1 MAFKHIIL
9 GVGFALIWASAFPSA
24 KVAVQFSP
32 PFFFL
37 FLRFTSAGL
46 FSIMLGTYLG
56 QKLQLDTKS
65 LIWIAVF
72 GLIQNG
78 LYLGLIFLALT
89 KIDSNISVIIASIL
103 PLTVAFF
110 SWFFFKTKLGFL
122 GLLGLIVGLFGV
134 LLIMLQRVEEEYE
147 MLGITLCFMGLLAT
161 TFSTLII
168 TKVDINKNN
177 ILIVVG
183 LQMLAGSFF
192 LLPLSY
198 FFEVWSVSFNMTFLF
213 TFLYIAAFPGIL
225 GPVIWFYLQKEIGA
239 VKYASFHFLVPF
251 FGIAISYFLLG
262 ETLTFSDMIGVIVI
276 ILGLYLVNRDKKAF
290 KNQDF

>member
-1 MAFKHIIL
+1 MEFKHILL

-24 KVAVQFSP
+24 KLAVQFCP

-37 FLRFTSAGL
+37 FLRFSLAGL
-46 FSIMLGTYLG
+46 FSILLGTCLG
-56 QKLQLDTKS
+56 QDFRFDHKD
-65 LIWIAVF
+65 LIWIAIF

-110 SWFFFKTKLGFL
+110 SWLIFKSKMS
-122 GLLGLIVGLFGV
+122 LLGLSGLVVGLFGV
-134 LLIMLQRVEEEYE
+134 LLIMLQRVEKEYE
-147 MLGITLCFMGLLAT
+147 ILGITLCLLGLLAT

-168 TKVDINKNN
+168 TKININKNN
-177 ILIVVG
+177 ILIIVG
-183 LQMLAGSFF
+183 LQMLAGSIF

-198 FFEVWSVSFNMTFLF
+198 FFEVWDVSFSITFLF
-213 TFLYIAAFPGIL
+213 TFLYIAAFPGII

-251 FGIAISYFLLG
+251 FGIGISYFLLG
-262 ETLTFSDMIGVIVI
+262 ETLTFSDVIGVVVI
-276 ILGLYLVNRDKKAF
+276 ILGLYLVNRDKKEV
-290 KNQDF
+290 

>member
-1 MAFKHIIL
+1 MEFKHILL

-24 KVAVQFSP
+24 KIAVQFSP

-37 FLRFTSAGL
+37 FLRFTLAGL
-46 FSIMLGTYLG
+46 FSIMLGGYLG
-56 QKLQLDTKS
+56 QSFQLDRKS
-65 LIWIAVF
+65 LIWIMVF
-72 GLIQNG
+72 GVIQNG

-89 KIDSNISVIIASIL
+89 KIDSNVSVIIASIL

-110 SWFFFKTKLGFL
+110 SWVFFKSRLS
-122 GLLGLIVGLFGV
+122 LLGLSGLFVGLIGV
-134 LLIMLQRVEEEYE
+134 LLIMIQRVEKEYE
-147 MLGITLCFMGLLAT
+147 ILGITLCIMGLLAT

-168 TKVDINKNN
+168 TKININKNN

-183 LQMLAGSFF
+183 LQMVAGSLF

-198 FFEVWSVSFNMTFLF
+198 FFEVWSISFNMTFLF
-213 TFLYIAAFPGIL
+213 TFLYIAAFPGII

-239 VKYASFHFLVPF
+239 VKYSSFHFLVPF

-276 ILGLYLVNRDKKAF
+276 ILGLYFVNRDKKSF
-290 KNQDF
+290 

>member
-1 MAFKHIIL
+1 MEFKHLLL
-9 GVGFALIWASAFPSA
+9 GVGFALVWASAFPSA
-24 KVAVQFSP
+24 KIAVQFSP

-37 FLRFTSAGL
+37 FLRFTVAGL
-46 FSIMLGTYLG
+46 FSIILGTYLG
-56 QKLQLDTKS
+56 QSFQLDRKS
-65 LIWIAVF
+65 FIWITVF
-72 GLIQNG
+72 GFIQNG

-89 KIDSNISVIIASIL
+89 KIDSSISVIIASIL

-110 SWFFFKTKLGFL
+110 SWVFFKSKLSLF
-122 GLLGLIVGLFGV
+122 GLSGLFVGLIGV
-134 LLIMLQRVEEEYE
+134 VLIMIQRVDKEYE
-147 MLGITLCFMGLLAT
+147 ILGITLCIMGLLAT

-168 TKVDINKNN
+168 TKININKNN

-183 LQMLAGSFF
+183 LQMLAGSLF

-198 FFEVWSVSFNMTFLF
+198 FFEVWSISFNITFLF
-213 TFLYIAAFPGIL
+213 TFLYIAVFPGII

-239 VKYASFHFLVPF
+239 VKYSSFHFLVPL

-276 ILGLYLVNRDKKAF
+276 VIGLYLVNRDKKAF
-290 KNQDF
+290 

>member
-1 MAFKHIIL
+1 MEFKHILL

-24 KVAVQFSP
+24 KIAVQFSP

-37 FLRFTSAGL
+37 FLRFTLAGL
-46 FSIMLGTYLG
+46 FSIILGTYLG
-56 QKLQLDTKS
+56 QSFQFDRKS
-65 LIWIAVF
+65 LIRIMVF
-72 GLIQNG
+72 GIIQNG

-89 KIDSNISVIIASIL
+89 KIDSNVSVIIASIL

-110 SWFFFKTKLGFL
+110 SWVFFKSRLSFL
-122 GLLGLIVGLFGV
+122 GLSGLFVGLIGV
-134 LLIMLQRVEEEYE
+134 LLIMIQRIEKESE
-147 MLGITLCFMGLLAT
+147 MLGITLCIMGLLAT

-168 TKVDINKNN
+168 TKININKNN

-183 LQMLAGSFF
+183 LQMLAGSLF

-198 FFEVWSVSFNMTFLF
+198 CFEVWSISFNMTFLF
-213 TFLYIAAFPGIL
+213 TFLYIAAFPGII

-239 VKYASFHFLVPF
+239 VKYSSFHFLVPF

-262 ETLTFSDMIGVIVI
+262 ETLTFSDMIGVMVIV
-276 ILGLYLVNRDKKAF
+276 LGLYLVNNDKKGV
-290 KNQDF
+290 

>member
-1 MAFKHIIL
+1 MEFKHILL

-24 KVAVQFSP
+24 KMAVQFCP

-37 FLRFTSAGL
+37 FLRFSMAGL
-46 FSIMLGTYLG
+46 LSILLGTCLG
-56 QKLQLDTKS
+56 QKFRFDHKE
-65 LIWIAVF
+65 LIWIAIF

-110 SWFFFKTKLGFL
+110 SWLIFKSKMS
-122 GLLGLIVGLFGV
+122 LLGLSGLVVGLFGV
-134 LLIMLQRVEEEYE
+134 LLIMLQRVEKEYE
-147 MLGITLCFMGLLAT
+147 ILGITLCLLGLLAT

-168 TKVDINKNN
+168 TKININKNN
-177 ILIVVG
+177 ILIIVG
-183 LQMLAGSFF
+183 LQMLAGSIF

-198 FFEVWSVSFNMTFLF
+198 FFEVWDVSFSITFLF
-213 TFLYIAAFPGIL
+213 TFLYIAAFPGII

-251 FGIAISYFLLG
+251 FGIGISYFLLG
-262 ETLTFSDMIGVIVI
+262 ETLTFSDVIGVVVI
-276 ILGLYLVNRDKKAF
+276 ILGLYLVNRDKKEV
-290 KNQDF
+290 

>member
-1 MAFKHIIL
+1 MEFKHILL

-24 KVAVQFSP
+24 KLAVQFCP

-37 FLRFTSAGL
+37 FLRFSLAGL
-46 FSIMLGTYLG
+46 FSILLGTCLG
-56 QKLQLDTKS
+56 QNFRFDHKD
-65 LIWIAVF
+65 LIWIAIF

-110 SWFFFKTKLGFL
+110 SWLIFKSKMS
-122 GLLGLIVGLFGV
+122 LLGLSGLVVGLFGV
-134 LLIMLQRVEEEYE
+134 LLIMLQRVEKEYE
-147 MLGITLCFMGLLAT
+147 ILGITLCLLGLLAT

-168 TKVDINKNN
+168 TKININKNN
-177 ILIVVG
+177 ILIIVG
-183 LQMLAGSFF
+183 LQMLAGSIF

-198 FFEVWSVSFNMTFLF
+198 FFEVWDVSFSVTFLF
-213 TFLYIAAFPGIL
+213 TFLYIAAFPGII

-251 FGIAISYFLLG
+251 FGIGISYFLLG
-262 ETLTFSDMIGVIVI
+262 ETLTFSDVIGVVVI
-276 ILGLYLVNRDKKAF
+276 ILGLYLVNRDKKEV
-290 KNQDF
+290 

>member
-1 MAFKHIIL
+1 MEFKHILL

-24 KVAVQFSP
+24 KMAVQFCP

-37 FLRFTSAGL
+37 FLRFSLAGL
-46 FSIMLGTYLG
+46 FSIALGKYLG
-56 QKLQLDTKS
+56 QNFRFDHKDLL
-65 LIWIAVF
+65 WIAIF

-110 SWFFFKTKLGFL
+110 SWLLFKSKMS
-122 GLLGLIVGLFGV
+122 LLGLSGLVVGLFGV
-134 LLIMLQRVEEEYE
+134 LLIMLQRVEKESEI
-147 MLGITLCFMGLLAT
+147 LGIILCLLGLLAT

-168 TKVDINKNN
+168 TKININKNN
-177 ILIVVG
+177 ILIIVG
-183 LQMLAGSFF
+183 LQMLAGSIF

-198 FFEVWSVSFNMTFLF
+198 FFEAWNVSFSITFLF
-213 TFLYIAAFPGIL
+213 TFLYIAAFPGII

-251 FGIAISYFLLG
+251 FGIGISYFLLG
-262 ETLTFSDMIGVIVI
+262 ETLTFSDAIGVVVI
-276 ILGLYLVNRDKKAF
+276 ILGLYLVNRDKREV
-290 KNQDF
+290 

>member
-1 MAFKHIIL
+1 MEFKHILL

-24 KVAVQFSP
+24 KLAVQFSP

-37 FLRFTSAGL
+37 FLRFTLAGL
-46 FSIMLGTYLG
+46 FSIILGTYLG
-56 QKLQLDTKS
+56 QSFKLDRKS
-65 LIWIAVF
+65 LLWIVVF
-72 GLIQNG
+72 GVIQNG

-89 KIDSNISVIIASIL
+89 KIDSNVSVIIASIL

-110 SWFFFKTKLGFL
+110 SWVFFKSRLSFL
-122 GLLGLIVGLFGV
+122 GLSGLFIGLIGV
-134 LLIMLQRVEEEYE
+134 LLIMLQRIEKEYE
-147 MLGITLCFMGLLAT
+147 MLGITLCIMGLLAT

-168 TKVDINKNN
+168 TKININKNN

-183 LQMLAGSFF
+183 LQMLAGSLF

-198 FFEVWSVSFNMTFLF
+198 FFEVWSISFNLTFLF
-213 TFLYIAAFPGIL
+213 TFLYIAAFPGII

-239 VKYASFHFLVPF
+239 VKYSSFHFLVPF

-276 ILGLYLVNRDKKAF
+276 ILGLYFVNRDKKGF
-290 KNQDF
+290 

>member
-1 MAFKHIIL
+1 MEFKHILL

-24 KVAVQFSP
+24 KIAVQFSP

-37 FLRFTSAGL
+37 FLRFTLAGL
-46 FSIMLGTYLG
+46 FSIILGTYLG
-56 QKLQLDTKS
+56 QSFQFDRKS
-65 LIWIAVF
+65 LIRIMVF
-72 GLIQNG
+72 GIIQNG

-89 KIDSNISVIIASIL
+89 KIDSNVSVIIASIL

-110 SWFFFKTKLGFL
+110 SWVFFKSRLSFL
-122 GLLGLIVGLFGV
+122 GLSGLFVGLIGV
-134 LLIMLQRVEEEYE
+134 LLIMIQRIEKESE
-147 MLGITLCFMGLLAT
+147 MLGITLCIMGLLAT

-168 TKVDINKNN
+168 TKININKNN

-183 LQMLAGSFF
+183 LQMLAGSLF

-198 FFEVWSVSFNMTFLF
+198 CFEVWSISFNMTFLF
-213 TFLYIAAFPGIL
+213 TFLYIAAFPGII

-239 VKYASFHFLVPF
+239 VKYSSFHFLVPF

-262 ETLTFSDMIGVIVI
+262 ETLTFSDMVGVIVI
-276 ILGLYLVNRDKKAF
+276 ILGLYFINRDKKGF
-290 KNQDF
+290 